1 MDAALELVDDDGVHW
16 SIRTP
21 DASSTRIIES
31 HIKRILLVDGPFSEC
46 QPDVTATPELRPTSH
61 MMSDDF
67 ELLDDRS
74 PKQFEPYQALEQ
86 TAAECAEV
94 TIRPV

>member
-21 DASSTRIIES
+21 DASSTGIVES

-46 QPDVTATPELRPTSH
+46 QPEVTATPELRPTSY
-61 MMSDDF
+61 MISDDF
-67 ELLDDRS
+67 ELLDDSS
-74 PKQFEPYQALEQ
+74 PKRFEPYEPLEQ

-94 TIRPV
+94 TTRPV